1 MHCLRIG
8 KIRNMIRRKILS
20 RFYIKNSTAKV
31 WFVNFMVLAVRLL
44 ITAYVVFCVFCMFFR

>member
-8 KIRNMIRRKILS
+8 KLRNKIRNLIRRRYVKD
-20 RFYIKNSTAKV
+20 STAKV

>member
-8 KIRNMIRRKILS
+8 KIRNKIRNLIRR
-20 RFYIKNSTAKV
+20 RYIKDSTAKV

-44 ITAYVVFCVFCMFFR
+44 IASYVVFCVYGMFFR